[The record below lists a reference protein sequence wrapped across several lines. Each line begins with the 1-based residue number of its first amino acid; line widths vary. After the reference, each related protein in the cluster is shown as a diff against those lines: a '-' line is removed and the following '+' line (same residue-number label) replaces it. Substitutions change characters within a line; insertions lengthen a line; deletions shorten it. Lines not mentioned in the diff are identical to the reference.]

1 MLAQHEKASI
11 YRAMQRIQDP
21 GNLEADLQAGGFAG
35 YALLW
40 LFLVCTIMVS
50 AFNCDNLIW
59 HLLLLLSYFS
69 AYLAA
74 AATAMCYN
82 AQCNAVVKL
91 VFVLAWGLPTP
102 STSHH
107 NHVSQIQSACRVLS
121 AVECFSLSASLW
133 PAQSNSTSLGFTA
146 RQKGVDAAEYAV
158 QGFAFQCL
166 SSRLGIAT
174 GLNLAQHCG
183 QEYPKLPR
191 YLMWFCM
198 EIAIIGADI
207 QEVIGSAIA
216 IALLSNNVIPLWAGV
231 HAVSLS
237 PFEPG
242 GMLYL
247 LQHGTAVWLYGL
259 QCLPCFG
266 WSCVSYL

>member
-1 MLAQHEKASI
+1 MFRRSSQLA
-11 YRAMQRIQDP
+11 
-21 GNLEADLQAGGFAG
+21 
-35 YALLW
+35 
-40 LFLVCTIMVS
+40 VC
-50 AFNCDNLIW
+50 F
-59 HLLLLLSYFS
+59 LLL
-69 AYLAA
+69 
-74 AATAMCYN
+74 N
-82 AQCNAVVKL
+82 A
-91 VFVLAWGLPTP
+91 
-102 STSHH
+102 SHCLRPCDPR
-107 NHVSQIQSACRVLS
+107 SQIPPPW
-121 AVECFSLSASLW
+121 ASQLVK
-133 PAQSNSTSLGFTA
+133 
-146 RQKGVDAAEYAV
+146 KGVDAAEYAV

-231 HAVSLS
+231 HAVSLY

-266 WSCVSYL
+266 